1 LFPGTNG
8 KRERLNR
15 RGIAFVGAGGTR
27 LARGAEDGE
36 FHAVQQA
43 FFTEFGYPY
52 RYSEC
57 YVITEP

>member
-15 RGIAFVGAGGTR
+15 RGVVFVGAAEHGW
-27 LARGAEDGE
+27 RGAEDGE